1 MHFFNKIKSFIKG
14 LELTKFDKIFFIGYI
29 SLWIYYL
36 FSGMS
41 YLTAGGILLI
51 LGAWLV
57 FKGEIFVATLNYVIA
72 DIMWVLNAIN
82 IGDNEGTIFIIIGML
97 LGIAATYKMQIGSLA
112 KSLKIEKNCKI
123 KLK

>member
-14 LELTKFDKIFFIGYI
+14 LDLTKFDKVFFIGY
-29 SLWIYYL
+29 STLWIYYL

-57 FKGEIFVATLNYVIA
+57 FKGEIFVATLNYIAA
-72 DIMWVLNAIN
+72 DIMWVLNAVN
-82 IGDNEGTIFIIIGML
+82 LGDNEGTFFIIIGML
-97 LGIAATYKMQIGSLA
+97 LGIAATYKMQIGSLS
-112 KSLKIEKNCKI
+112 KSLKIKKI
-123 KLK
+123 VK